1 MKLNTLIVEDDQ
13 ILHLVMKKILHSIEW
28 NSPLLPFENG
38 LVALNYLKD
47 NYRQENA
54 FIIFLDINM
63 PVMNGWQFLDSI
75 VDFVTSENVFVYVL
89 SSSIN
94 SQDKEKAMQNRFV
107 VDFIPKPV
115 SIDKLKSIK
124 EFVSNAI

>member
-1 MKLNTLIVEDDQ
+1 MKLNTLIVEDDK
-13 ILHLVMKKILHSIEW
+13 ILHIVMKKILHSIEW

-47 NYRQENA
+47 NYQKENT
-54 FIIFLDINM
+54 FVIFLDINM
-63 PVMNGWQFLDSI
+63 PIMNGWQFLDSI
-75 VDFVTSENVFVYVL
+75 VDIVSNDNVFVYVL

-94 SQDKEKAMQNRFV
+94 NDDRERAMKNLFV
-107 VDFIPKPV
+107 KDYIPKPV

-124 EFVSNAI
+124 EFVTTTI

>member
-1 MKLNTLIVEDDQ
+1 MKLNTLIVEDDK
-13 ILHLVMKKILHSIEW
+13 ILHIVMKKILHSIEW

-38 LVALNYLKD
+38 MLALNYLKE
-47 NYRQENA
+47 NYQKENA
-54 FIIFLDINM
+54 FVIFLDINM

-75 VDFVTSENVFVYVL
+75 VDVVSNENVYVYML
-89 SSSIN
+89 SSSIDAN
-94 SQDKEKAMQNRFV
+94 DKDRAMQNRFV

-124 EFVSNAI
+124 EFVTTTI

>member
-1 MKLNTLIVEDDQ
+1 MKLNTLIVEDDK
-13 ILHLVMKKILHSIEW
+13 ILHIVMKKILHSIEW

-38 LVALNYLKD
+38 MLALNYLKE
-47 NYRQENA
+47 NYQKENA
-54 FIIFLDINM
+54 FVIFLDINM

-75 VDFVTSENVFVYVL
+75 VDVVSNENVYVYML
-89 SSSIN
+89 SSSIDAN
-94 SQDKEKAMQNRFV
+94 NKDRAMQNRFV

-124 EFVSNAI
+124 EFVTTTI

>member
-1 MKLNTLIVEDDQ
+1 MKLNTLIVEDDK
-13 ILHLVMKKILHSIEW
+13 ILHIVMKKILHSIEW

-47 NYRQENA
+47 NYQKENT
-54 FIIFLDINM
+54 FVIFLDINM

-75 VDFVTSENVFVYVL
+75 VDIVSNDNVFVYVL

-94 SQDKEKAMQNRFV
+94 NDDRERAMKNLFV
-107 VDFIPKPV
+107 KDYIPKPV

-124 EFVSNAI
+124 EFVTTTI